1 MASTEHHLDTRLS
14 ALADGWPATLGAQF
28 SEYRRAL
35 KSGTGPSI
43 AIWGG
48 SCDGPYWI
56 ELPEWVARDE
66 SVATPGG
73 LQRLIRDMVWGQ
85 VCLFY
90 AVRIEDDIFD
100 GQLSR
105 TSLALAPTLLMNESL
120 RVFSSHFDMRS
131 AFWEFYGK
139 AIDSTLE
146 GILGASEL
154 QRDPMAPAELLLQTY
169 ARVDSIFSIGSAG
182 VCEKLGTGS
191 IVPALCLFVGEI
203 GKVAQVIDDFE
214 DLDEDLADGRFN
226 YVAKVLLD
234 KSGSSMRDP
243 GLLTKNLNT
252 ETQGAAMK
260 DISARLHACLD
271 VAGRAAGALE
281 LPAALDLIESYRGTI
296 RQLSFTWV
304 DSCRGIFGPR

>member
-1 MASTEHHLDTRLS
+1 MAGTEHHLGTRLS
-14 ALADGWPATLGAQF
+14 ALADGWPATLGTQF

-35 KSGTGPSI
+35 KSGTGPLNS
-43 AIWGG
+43 IWGG

-56 ELPEWVARDE
+56 QLPEWVARGE
-66 SVATPGG
+66 SVDPPYG

-90 AVRIEDDIFD
+90 AIRIQDDIFD

-105 TSLALAPTLLMNESL
+105 KSLALAPTLLLNESL
-120 RVFSSHFDMRS
+120 RVFSSHFDRRS

-146 GILGASEL
+146 GILRVSEL
-154 QRDPMAPAELLLQTY
+154 QRDPTAPAELLLQTY

-191 IVPALCLFVGEI
+191 TVPALCLFVGEI
-203 GKVAQVIDDFE
+203 GKVGQVIDDLE
-214 DLDEDLADGRFN
+214 DLDVDLADGRFN

-234 KSGSSMRDP
+234 KSGSSMREP

-252 ETQGAAMK
+252 EIQTAAME

-271 VAGRAAGALE
+271 LAGRAAGALE
-281 LPAALDLIESYRGTI
+281 LPAALDLIECYRRTI
-296 RQLSFTWV
+296 QQLSFRKTMQRI
-304 DSCRGIFGPR
+304 SE